1 MTLTSSN
8 KCFVK
13 ANLVSLL
20 IIISFQ
26 SAAQKYFTGTYDIC
40 QGLKHGKL
48 YADSGL
54 CPKLVCLRYL
64 NFSISKKWCYILC

>member
-26 SAAQKYFTGTYDIC
+26 SAAQKYFSGTYDIC
-40 QGLKHGKL
+40 QGLKHAKL
-48 YADSGL
+48 YGD
-54 CPKLVCLRYL
+54 
-64 NFSISKKWCYILC
+64 